1 MSTVALRKK
10 GSTSELIRFQKI
22 AKQAVHA
29 VVDCGAQYRQDM
41 HMCIGASEPV
51 IVAPTEHAP
60 DVVFV
65 ARGNRHRG
73 KELITSPHS
82 RCDLLFYIAE

>member
-41 HMCIGASEPV
+41 HMCIGAS
-51 IVAPTEHAP
+51 
-60 DVVFV
+60 
-65 ARGNRHRG
+65 
-73 KELITSPHS
+73 L
-82 RCDLLFYIAE
+82 